1 MTMAESRIAAPASTL
16 TSKDLGL
23 YGLTVFSWG
32 FSWIAMKGQVANVA
46 PEVSVFWRFV
56 LAAAVMLGWSL
67 IRRERLAFPLRTH
80 LRFAALGLF
89 IFSTNFTLF
98 YYGAKHLPSGLLA
111 VVFSLASVFNLIL
124 GVVLFRQRP
133 KLIILAAGLIGFA
146 GIALMFWPQIAGAEL
161 NLDALKGLALCTAG
175 TLSFCLGN
183 MVSSSTQKAG
193 ISITS
198 ATTWGMIYGAAL
210 LGTFSLL
217 RGDSFAVEPTLI
229 YLGSLAYLSIIASVL
244 AFASYLTLLGR
255 IGPARAGYSTVIFPV
270 VALTVSTIFEG
281 YVWTFAALLG
291 LALVIAGNVIMLR
304 SR

>member
-1 MTMAESRIAAPASTL
+1 MTMAESRIAAPASPL

-56 LAAAVMLGWSL
+56 LAAAVMLGWSV
-67 IRRERLAFPLRTH
+67 IRRERLAFPLKTH

-98 YYGAKHLPSGLLA
+98 YYGAKYLPSGLLA

-124 GVVLFRQRP
+124 GVALFRQRP
-133 KLIILAAGLIGFA
+133 KLIILGAGLIGFT

-183 MVSSSTQKAG
+183 MVSSSNQKAG

-198 ATTWGMIYGAAL
+198 ATTWGMIYGMGL

-217 RGDSFAVEPTLI
+217 RGDSFAVEPTLT

-291 LALVIAGNVIMLR
+291 LVLVIAGNVIMLR